1 MATLMT
7 ENVTVVRYN
16 DALAHTLDELD
27 EIAREYE
34 QIGIHDN
41 STWNNTTTVF
51 VRELGAMIELAKVIT
66 AGALARDES
75 RGSHYKP
82 EFPERDDEAW
92 LKTTLAE
99 YDAQTKRPRLAY
111 EPVDVALIEP
121 RKRDY
126 SKVHEV
132 GKRIQTTDAIGST
145 DAATDTAVPAAPSP
159 TSTKHEEAHHDEQ

>member
-1 MATLMT
+1 M
-7 ENVTVVRYN
+7 RSRIR
-16 DALAHTLDELD
+16 LDELD
-27 EIAREYE
+27 EIACEYE
-34 QIGIHDN
+34 QIGIHGN

-99 YDAQTKRPRLAY
+99 YDAQTKRPRLTY
-111 EPVDVALIEP
+111 EPVDVSLIEP

-132 GKRIQTTDAIGST
+132 GKHIQTTDAIGLTDATTDAT
-145 DAATDTAVPAAPSP
+145 DAAAPAAPSP
-159 TSTKHEEAHHDEQ
+159 TSANHKEAHHDEQ

>member
-1 MATLMT
+1 M
-7 ENVTVVRYN
+7 
-16 DALAHTLDELD
+16 
-27 EIAREYE
+27 
-34 QIGIHDN
+34 
-41 STWNNTTTVF
+41 F

-82 EFPERDDEAW
+82 EFPERDDGAW

-111 EPVDVALIEP
+111 EPVDVSLIEP

-132 GKRIQTTDAIGST
+132 GKRIQTTDATSAATDAT
-145 DAATDTAVPAAPSP
+145 DAAAPAALSP